1 MGRGEFAAD
10 GGRDGVVAVLRCS
23 GSWRSQRF
31 HSRPSCVC
39 LRVRVF
45 VCVAG
50 KRVQTKR
57 RKRTNEANEA
67 NEANEQTQ
75 QTNERTAALRL
86 IQAQVRSRFRR
97 PQLPLTHSLT
107 HNSL

>member
-23 GSWRSQRF
+23 GSWRSQLATVVCLF
-31 HSRPSCVC
+31 VC
-39 LRVRVF
+39 LR